1 MDSESSSIA
10 PRGRRAR
17 TILAALAIAGLSAG
31 FTACD
36 DEDVDNAQEQIDS
49 VQSEVEEAQDSVQS
63 QIDEADVEGQADEI
77 QQSIEDQANEAQD
90 QINSQIDEAQQGN

>member
-1 MDSESSSIA
+1 MDLESSSIA

-36 DEDVDNAQEQIDS
+36 DEDVDNAQEQVDS
-49 VQSEVEEAQDSVQS
+49 VQSEVNEAQDSVQS
-63 QIDEADVEGQADEI
+63 QIDEADVKSQADEI
-77 QQSIEDQANEAQD
+77 QEDVQSIGEEAQD
-90 QINSQIDEAQQGN
+90 DINSQIDKAQQGN

>member
-36 DEDVDNAQEQIDS
+36 DEDVDNAQEQVDS
-49 VQSEVEEAQDSVQS
+49 VQSEVNEAQDSVQS
-63 QIDEADVEGQADEI
+63 QIDEADVAKPGRRDPGGRPEHGE
-77 QQSIEDQANEAQD
+77 EAQD
-90 QINSQIDEAQQGN
+90 EINSQIDEAQQGN